1 MNDALALASGRMP
14 GVRIPAMP
22 PPESVLAGDMSDTT
36 RSTIAKAAIPPQA
49 LALALGSPEFQRR

>member
-1 MNDALALASGRMP
+1 
-14 GVRIPAMP
+14 MP